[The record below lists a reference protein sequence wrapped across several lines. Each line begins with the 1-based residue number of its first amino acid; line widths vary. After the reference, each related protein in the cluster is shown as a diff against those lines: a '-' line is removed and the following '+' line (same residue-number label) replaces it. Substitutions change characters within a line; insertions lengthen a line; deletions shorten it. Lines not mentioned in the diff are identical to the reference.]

1 MYQNYH
7 YFHYMTKQLP
17 TFNVSDNLS
26 SSMLKLNESINSDFE
41 SIHMKDIYFSIK
53 IKLEQTIPI
62 WLTFYKW
69 KQENRMEIHT

>member
-7 YFHYMTKQLP
+7 YFHYLTKQLP

-26 SSMLKLNESINSDFE
+26 SSMLKGKESINSDFE
-41 SIHMKDIYFSIK
+41 SIHIKDIYFNIK

-62 WLTFYKW
+62 LTYLLQMKAG
-69 KQENRMEIHT
+69 K

>member
-7 YFHYMTKQLP
+7 YFHYLTKQLP

-26 SSMLKLNESINSDFE
+26 SSMLKGNESINSDFE

-53 IKLEQTIPI
+53 IKLEQTLPI
-62 WLTFYKW
+62 LTYLLQMKAG
-69 KQENRMEIHT
+69 K